1 MHDTAETRRSR
12 AGFFDMCRLAKGM
25 NHGAVFSSYT
35 GKGELSM
42 KKLSVVFALLLLL
55 TGCGKT
61 VDLMPGA
68 NPESSALA
76 LYVYDGRTITRQFL
90 FDTETEKEVLQSF
103 RNVKDEPVEVDVVA
117 LEPPFYGLE
126 IGAEDGRMVCGLWS
140 DGYFLMD
147 NGGVYR
153 LEYDFAALQK
163 NRAWEEAEVFSSLT
177 VMPCA
182 SRVAKTEAGWNP
194 FFLTPSSRQEA
205 PSGITMELA
214 GQTAEAVTVRF
225 TNRSGVEWGYG
236 YAYRLQ
242 VRLDGAWYEIPAERE
257 MAFPE
262 ILMLLPDGESAEQT
276 CSLEPY
282 GSLPAGVYRVVM
294 ENMTAEFTME

>member
-1 MHDTAETRRSR
+1 MKHSNKTRRVC
-12 AGFFDMCRLAKGM
+12 AGFIDMCKFALDT
-25 NHGAVFSSYT
+25 NQCTVLSSYK
-35 GKGELSM
+35 GKGEFSV
-42 KKLSVVFALLLLL
+42 KKLLVVITLLLLL

-68 NPESSALA
+68 DPEHSALA
-76 LYVYDGRTITRQFL
+76 LYVYDGRSITRQFL
-90 FDTETEKEVLQSF
+90 FDSETEKEVLRGFQSI
-103 RNVKDEPVEVDVVA
+103 KDEPVQVDVTT

-126 IGAEDGRMVCGLWS
+126 IGAGDEGMVCGLWS

-153 LEYDFAALQK
+153 LDYDFAALQK
-163 NRAWEEAEVFSSLT
+163 NQAWEEADEFSSLT

-182 SRVAKTEAGWNP
+182 SRVAKTAAGWNP
-194 FFLTPSSRQEA
+194 FFLTPASRQEA

-214 GQTAEAVTVRF
+214 DQTVEDVTVRF
-225 TNRSGVEWGYG
+225 TNRSGAEWGYG
-236 YAYRLQ
+236 YAYGLQ
-242 VRLDGAWYEIPAERE
+242 VRLDGTWHEIPAERE

-276 CSLEPY
+276 CSLIPY
-282 GSLPAGVYRVVM
+282 GSLPSGVYRVVM
-294 ENMTAEFTME
+294 EKLTAEFAVK